1 MDDID
6 FTLPADIFWARSAR
20 RVLPKGGLA
29 HKRFDTLA
37 DAICHV
43 MQGDEIPRYSLSIDT
58 DDASFTLPE
67 IEEIFKSEP
76 FAPYRQGTDTVASA
90 K

>member
-29 HKRFDTLA
+29 HQRFDTLA
-37 DAICHV
+37 EAICYV
-43 MQGDEIPRYSLSIDT
+43 MQGDETPRFNLSIDT
-58 DDASFTLPE
+58 DDASFTQSE
-67 IEEIFKSEP
+67 IEEIFQSEP
-76 FAPYRQGTDTVASA
+76 FARYRQEQGAVANA
-90 K
+90 R